1 MRKKPISH
9 RRWED
14 VKCKEGCTRS
24 LRAIHLVS
32 GALPEPAEPG
42 GSERRQSREGRGK
55 GGAGKKIH
63 YVKDN
68 LSGKYQN
75 VSGTPDRGEEEN
87 ELGAFVTWLTRR
99 GSEPSGWMPR

>member
-32 GALPEPAEPG
+32 GMLLESAELRE
-42 GSERRQSREGRGK
+42 SVCQQSQKARKK
-55 GGAGKKIH
+55 GGAGEKIH

-75 VSGTPDRGEEEN
+75 VSGTPDRGEEKN
-87 ELGAFVTWLTRR
+87 
-99 GSEPSGWMPR
+99 